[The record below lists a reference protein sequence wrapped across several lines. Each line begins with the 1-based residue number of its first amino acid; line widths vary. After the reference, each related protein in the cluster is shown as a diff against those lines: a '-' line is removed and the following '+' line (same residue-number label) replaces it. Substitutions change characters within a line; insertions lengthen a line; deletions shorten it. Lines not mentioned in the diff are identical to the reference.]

1 MVPLLPDFIE
11 KAIVYP
17 LSLILLCTERAMVGM
32 VIIMKIGIFG
42 APLDDPNLG
51 CVALCYSVLVLLEK
65 IRKKTGID
73 LTYIVFDYSYK
84 EEKFDEVCKT
94 LEIERSR
101 IEYCK
106 RGNMSDPVRMLKH
119 MSGLFHMSKGL
130 KKCDAVI
137 DLTEG
142 DSFSDIYGDVI
153 FNGKTNVKLMIEK
166 KGIPFFL
173 GPQTIG
179 PFYKTANKKKAATA
193 VKNAALVITR
203 DELSAQCV
211 RELGRKDVEQ
221 TIDLAFM
228 LPYKANHGESLKKK
242 VGINVSSMLYSE
254 QNEMKVQRFS
264 LKANYRECIDTVIE
278 RLGNRDDY
286 EIYLIPHV
294 SFDNIANQKLKEKFP
309 FVKCVEP
316 QTNPVKVKS
325 IIASMDFFIGARM
338 HATIAAVSAGIPCIP
353 MSYSRK
359 FTGLFRSIGYDYVV
373 DLETSRTEDA
383 IIAIMRMIS
392 KCDQLK
398 KSIIGCT
405 ERINILS
412 NKTEKVIEREIR
424 KIQ

>member
-1 MVPLLPDFIE
+1 
-11 KAIVYP
+11 
-17 LSLILLCTERAMVGM
+17 M

-51 CVALCYSVLVLLEK
+51 CVALCYSILVLLER
-65 IRKKTGID
+65 IRKNTGID
-73 LTYIVFDYSYK
+73 LTYMIFDYSYK
-84 EEKFDEVCKT
+84 QEKFDEVCKT
-94 LEIERSR
+94 LKIERSR

-119 MSGLFHMSKGL
+119 ISGLFHMNKGL
-130 KKCDAVI
+130 KKCDAII

-153 FNGKTNVKLMIEK
+153 FNGKTNVKLLIEK

-179 PFYKTANKKKAATA
+179 PFYKTANKKKASTA
-193 VKNAALVITR
+193 VQKATLVIAR

-211 RELGRKDVEQ
+211 RELGRKDVVQ
-221 TIDLAFM
+221 TIDLAFL
-228 LPYKANHGESLKKK
+228 LPYKANREENPKKK

-264 LKANYRECIDTVIE
+264 LKASYRKCINTVIE
-278 RLGNRDDY
+278 HLGNKNDY

-294 SFDNIANQKLKEKFP
+294 SFDDAANQELKEKFP

-338 HATIAAVSAGIPCIP
+338 HATIAAISAGVPCIP

-359 FTGLFRSIGYDYVV
+359 FTGLFKSIGYDYVV
-373 DLETSRTEDA
+373 DLETTRTEEV
-383 IIAIMRMIS
+383 INAIMRMIS
-392 KCDQLK
+392 ECDKLK
-398 KSIIGCT
+398 ESIIGCT
-405 ERINILS
+405 ENISSLS
-412 NKTEKVIEREIR
+412 NKTEKTIEKELR